1 LDKNGQRGRSNRI
14 LRFGYAFK
22 LEKMEGFM
30 LRMSKTRLCLVV
42 LVLIA
47 AVALAGCG
55 NGQPATGGGDS
66 EALPEVRWTL
76 QTTWSQGWLLH
87 EMAEDFAQRVSVLS
101 DGKFQIDVQPAG
113 AIVGGLEV
121 LDATDSGT
129 IDAYHSWPGYWMGKH
144 PSAPFFAS
152 IPLHFEP
159 LMHATWLYNYGG
171 KELYQEMMD
180 EAGQNVIVLPGGVT
194 GPELLAHSN
203 EPLET
208 KADWQGLKYRAP
220 GWWGEVLKEQGVAVT
235 MLPGTEL
242 YPSLE
247 RGILDATEFSTP
259 AVNRQQGFHEVAQ
272 YIAGPGLHQPS
283 VFFELG
289 FNKQAY
295 ESLPDVYKAILEN
308 ASYAMTLHMWTK
320 SNVEDMKALDYFD
333 EIGIERT
340 YVSPELQREF
350 REEAWAWIDNDVQQK
365 GNDHYTRTWASV
377 SEFWERFLDYESFMI
392 PVRE

>member
-1 LDKNGQRGRSNRI
+1 
-14 LRFGYAFK
+14 
-22 LEKMEGFM
+22 
-30 LRMSKTRLCLVV
+30 MSKKLLYLLVV
-42 LVLIA
+42 VLIA
-47 AVALAGCG
+47 GVALAGCG
-55 NGQPATGGGDS
+55 GNEQPATGSGDGE
-66 EALPEVRWTL
+66 EALPEVNWTL

-87 EMAEDFAQRVSVLS
+87 EMAEDFAARVSEMS
-101 DGKFQIDVQPAG
+101 GGKFTIDVQPAG

-121 LDATDSGT
+121 LDATHSRT

-152 IPLHFEP
+152 IPLHLEP
-159 LMHATWLYNYGG
+159 LMHTTWLYNYGG

-194 GPELLAHSN
+194 GPEMLAHSN
-203 EPLET
+203 TPLET
-208 KADWQGLKYRAP
+208 KEDWQGLKYRAP

-247 RGILDATEFSTP
+247 KGIIDATEFSSP
-259 AVNRQQGFHEVAQ
+259 AVNRQQGFQEVADF
-272 YIAGPGLHQPS
+272 IAGPGLHQPTC
-283 VFFELG
+283 FFELG
-289 FNKQAY
+289 FNKDAY
-295 ESLPDVYKAILEN
+295 NELPEVYKAILEN
-308 ASYAMTLHMWTK
+308 ASYSMTLNMWTK
-320 SNVEDMKALDYFD
+320 SIVEDMDALDYFD

-350 REEAWAWIDNDVQQK
+350 REESWQWIDNDVK
-365 GNDHYTRTWASV
+365 NSDNDHYKRTWASV
-377 SEFWERFLDYESFMI
+377 NEFWERFLDYEEFMI